1 MKDDR
6 LLEMRIFKAVVEAG
20 GFTAAAHALN
30 ASQPFV
36 SQTITHLERRLG
48 VQLLHRS
55 TRKQRLTS
63 EGEWFLASCHDHSAS
78 IRLFRRYLVSFRPIR
93 S

>member
-1 MKDDR
+1 MAMHRPHRENPSDTLRGHEERLLMKDDR

-36 SQTITHLERRLG
+36 SQTTVSYTHLTLPTIYS
-48 VQLLHRS
+48 V
-55 TRKQRLTS
+55 
-63 EGEWFLASCHDHSAS
+63 
-78 IRLFRRYLVSFRPIR
+78 
-93 S
+93 